1 MLLPMLLQ
9 GNAQG
14 CYRGMIR
21 GCYRGMIRGLTQGAG
36 NAILR
41 TKNCS
46 ILVDFYIRGAQP
58 AGHGP
63 VYENSIRQDLVIYI

>member
-9 GNAQG
+9 GNAQ
-14 CYRGMIR
+14 

-46 ILVDFYIRGAQP
+46 VLVGFYIRGAQP

-63 VYENSIRQDLVIYI
+63 VYENSIRQGLVIYI